1 MEVTRVFPVGNLIG
15 VDYEVS
21 VASSSTVSTV
31 DVAEWFESETGL
43 TGNLGNTNVVLQPGE
58 GKDYMSFTVKFK

>member
-1 MEVTRVFPVGNLIG
+1 MEITRVFPVDNNLVG

-31 DVAEWFESETGL
+31 YVAEWFEGETGL
-43 TGNLGNTNVVLQPGE
+43 TGNLGNTNVVLRPGE
-58 GKDYMSFTVKFK
+58 GKDY